1 MRHPFQESDIV
12 LLFSFILTE
21 NKNVFIFISVKNL
34 MFFFFSSTKNLMF
47 FFFISIIMD
56 SLPRDGKDV
65 RHVHAAAASG
75 SLQHLDEDLKEPS
88 EPGQSRQR
96 AKEEELFSGT
106 NIFPG
111 TNIFSGVNFFPGAN
125 IFSWY

>member
-1 MRHPFQESDIV
+1 
-12 LLFSFILTE
+12 
-21 NKNVFIFISVKNL
+21 

-47 FFFISIIMD
+47 FFFISIIME

-75 SLQHLDEDLKEPS
+75 SLQHVDEDLKEPS

-96 AKEEELFSGT
+96 AKEEELF
-106 NIFPG
+106 PG
-111 TNIFSGVNFFPGAN
+111 TNIFSGTSILPGAN
-125 IFSWY
+125 NFPGTNIVPGSNILSW